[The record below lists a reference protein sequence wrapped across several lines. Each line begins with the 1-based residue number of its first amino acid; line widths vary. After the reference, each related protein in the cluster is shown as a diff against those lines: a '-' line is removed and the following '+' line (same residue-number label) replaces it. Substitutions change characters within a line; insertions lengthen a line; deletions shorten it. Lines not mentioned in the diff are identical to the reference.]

1 MDEAIPVVSRDT
13 TGKNSGN
20 SPVSQKQE
28 NSGDVA
34 QAGPD
39 GAKIRDLLTQ
49 AKHTAIAQIHDLIKP
64 AVERLLSSKQPTKA
78 TRLLNAT
85 ERIQLQNLL
94 ASISGTA
101 NLLGRAAIRR
111 RAEQAQQ
118 FSGKQFSDAGTDFT
132 CFASGIPLLVPEK
145 ALAWFKALVP
155 SLATPARWVA
165 GQVRKAFT
173 MAAATEEGMLRQ
185 VKAALERNIEA
196 GIDATPAI
204 QDILD
209 EAGVTPA
216 NPQYAEMIART
227 NMMQAYTQG
236 HTEELA
242 DPEMQAI
249 FPVWRYDGIAD
260 GRQGPDH
267 APHFGK
273 YYKTSTPFDTV
284 RGPRVFNCRCVGTPV
299 TADEWRALQRQGAQ
313 VSG

>member
-1 MDEAIPVVSRDT
+1 MQTLHVGENA
-13 TGKNSGN
+13 GN
-20 SPVSQKQE
+20 SHVLPKPPH
-28 NSGDVA
+28 SGDVA

-39 GAKIRDLLTQ
+39 GTKVRDLLTQ

-78 TRLLNAT
+78 TRLLNPT
-85 ERIQLQNLL
+85 ERVQLQNLL

-111 RAEQAQQ
+111 RAEQAKR
-118 FSGKQFSDAGTDFT
+118 FSGGRFSDAETDFT

-155 SLATPARWVA
+155 SLTAPARWVA

-185 VKAALERNIEA
+185 VKAAIERNIEQ
-196 GIDATPAI
+196 GVDATPAI
-204 QDILD
+204 QDVLD
-209 EAGVTPA
+209 EAGVTPKQP
-216 NPQYAEMIART
+216 NYSEMIART
-227 NMMQAYTQG
+227 NLMQAYTQG
-236 HTEELA
+236 HTEELQ
-242 DPEMQAI
+242 DPEIQAI
-249 FPVWRYDGIAD
+249 FPVWRYDGIDD

-273 YYKTSTPFDTV
+273 YYRTSTPFDTV
-284 RGPRVFNCRCVGTPV
+284 RGARVYNCRCVGTPV